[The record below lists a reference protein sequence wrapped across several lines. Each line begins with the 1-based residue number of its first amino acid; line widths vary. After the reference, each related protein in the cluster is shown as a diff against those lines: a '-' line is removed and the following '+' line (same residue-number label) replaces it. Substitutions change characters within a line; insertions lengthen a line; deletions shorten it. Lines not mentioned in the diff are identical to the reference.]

1 MISPLIPASEPTQRT
16 AVYVDAFNLY
26 YGVLKGNPKLKW
38 LDLNAFFKS
47 LRNDEEIISIK
58 YFTAEI
64 IGKKIGIAN
73 PTLDRQRRYI
83 SALRTLPNVTII
95 YGKYQLKWEKCGGY
109 CRREYQKPEEKK
121 TDVGIAVSIISDA
134 VDGLMDRIVLV
145 SGDSDL
151 EPAIIWVRARYP
163 KIKIVVYIPEE
174 ENSLSPRRND
184 SYKNIGVQAQ
194 ILPARP
200 LVRCQF
206 PDSLGPERGPE
217 IVRPKE
223 WA

>member
-95 YGKYQLKWEKCGGY
+95 YGK
-109 CRREYQKPEEKK
+109 
-121 TDVGIAVSIISDA
+121 
-134 VDGLMDRIVLV
+134 
-145 SGDSDL
+145 
-151 EPAIIWVRARYP
+151 
-163 KIKIVVYIPEE
+163 
-174 ENSLSPRRND
+174 
-184 SYKNIGVQAQ
+184 
-194 ILPARP
+194 
-200 LVRCQF
+200 
-206 PDSLGPERGPE
+206 
-217 IVRPKE
+217 
-223 WA
+223 